1 MDFGGRT
8 IAASGAAI
16 IFISARAT
24 THLASLCRPRIECGW
39 IAILAV
45 TAKSS
50 ALCRQSAT
58 HIRKPH
64 RTLLTTADAG
74 AALGASFR
82 FIPRELAIKCRR
94 LIESYHAI
102 YGYVGLPDMLW
113 LSDARDIIER
123 DRELTRIFKRAA
135 RSRAAKRANDSFLH
149 IATTIV
155 SLEVLAR
162 DFSGWGKRFPA
173 AKVRGREDTRPAA
186 ATAARLADGSLLLS
200 AARRPSRVRRY
211 PGFLPDRNAL
221 HECGASLLFGQR
233 AHDCRLFELRLA
245 ADQWVAQ
252 EGGRPWRRLPSDERS
267 FASACARLSASCA
280 RHFSNSFV
288 PGCKP

>member
-1 MDFGGRT
+1 MPPVGDART
-8 IAASGAAI
+8 EAA
-16 IFISARAT
+16 
-24 THLASLCRPRIECGW
+24 PD
-39 IAILAV
+39 
-45 TAKSS
+45 TA
-50 ALCRQSAT
+50 QV
-58 HIRKPH
+58 
-64 RTLLTTADAG
+64 ADA
-74 AALGASFR
+74 AAAPASSFR

-173 AKVRGREDTRPAA
+173 AKCEAEKILGPPA
-186 ATAARLADGSLLLS
+186 ATAAHLADGSLLLS

-211 PGFLPDRNAL
+211 PHFLPHRNAPMS
-221 HECGASLLFGQR
+221 AAPRRYSAQR
-233 AHDCRLFELRLA
+233 AHDCRLFRCGLPRISGLPKKAAALGDDYRATNAHLLPLAHACRQAAPGTFRIPSCPAASRRIGIWRNLSKLHPPRPELA
-245 ADQWVAQ
+245 PA
-252 EGGRPWRRLPSDERS
+252 RRLPANGSRS
-267 FASACARLSASCA
+267 R
-280 RHFSNSFV
+280 
-288 PGCKP
+288 

>member
-1 MDFGGRT
+1 MPPVGDAHT
-8 IAASGAAI
+8 EAA
-16 IFISARAT
+16 
-24 THLASLCRPRIECGW
+24 PD
-39 IAILAV
+39 
-45 TAKSS
+45 TA
-50 ALCRQSAT
+50 
-58 HIRKPH
+58 HV
-64 RTLLTTADAG
+64 ADAG
-74 AALGASFR
+74 AAPGSSFR

-173 AKVRGREDTRPAA
+173 AKCEAEEILGRVPQLRRAWLMDLYFFPPLGVRRELGDTHDILPNRNAHMS
-186 ATAARLADGSLLLS
+186 ATPPLPITNRT
-200 AARRPSRVRRY
+200 RQRSRVRKTR
-211 PGFLPDRNAL
+211 
-221 HECGASLLFGQR
+221 
-233 AHDCRLFELRLA
+233 
-245 ADQWVAQ
+245 VAFFAY
-252 EGGRPWRRLPSDERS
+252 GLPSGPR
-267 FASACARLSASCA
+267 RRPPLKTTG
-280 RHFSNSFV
+280 H
-288 PGCKP
+288 

>member
-1 MDFGGRT
+1 MAERSTSFGSNGFRRPDDR
-8 IAASGAAI
+8 GERRPLL
-16 IFISARAT
+16 FLYRARAT
-24 THLASLCRPRIECGW
+24 THLASLCRPRIECGGSRFW
-39 IAILAV
+39 HNEIERPMPPVGDAPTEAAPD
-45 TAKSS
+45 TA
-50 ALCRQSAT
+50 
-58 HIRKPH
+58 HV
-64 RTLLTTADAG
+64 ADAG
-74 AALGASFR
+74 AAPGSSFR

-173 AKVRGREDTRPAA
+173 AKREAEKILGRPA
-186 ATAARLADGSLLLS
+186 ATAAHLADGSLLLS

-211 PGFLPDRNAL
+211 PQPFTRPKRLR
-221 HECGASLLFGQR
+221 ERGAPLLFG
-233 AHDCRLFELRLA
+233 A
-245 ADQWVAQ
+245 A
-252 EGGRPWRRLPSDERS
+252 R
-267 FASACARLSASCA
+267 CTT
-280 RHFSNSFV
+280 
-288 PGCKP
+288 